1 MTYLQAT
8 CNTHLPRLQTLA
20 TATWLELSYGRIRQ
34 LGATVD
40 SHHGGLD
47 QEDLDQNDLDYD
59 PWPAHYSL
67 SDPSVVSF
75 LFQTLKTNGWKGPAL
90 TYHCVPD
97 GEKKS
102 HIPHFPGKT
111 TEMGAVPIIGQFPL
125 LWSSYYLFP
134 GVAWV
139 CFCLRASAPTK
150 LEHVPVEDVV
160 VGEALPVEQVSEQL
174 PQVTVVWLLLK
185 SERPTVVEIGGEL
198 TRSSLAQHVDWCGHL
213 LLRDPLVLLLLRC
226 SPQALP
232 WQGALDEV
240 HEDIAETLHVV
251 PSALLDAKVGVDR
264 GVPSC
269 PREVLVFS
277 VWYVLVC
284 PCVPIFFGKPEVDDI
299 HKVSLFAQ
307 THEEVVRLD
316 IPVDEVLAVDVLDP

>member
-1 MTYLQAT
+1 MTLGLHFIHFPTPPWFASSSK
-8 CNTHLPRLQTLA
+8 RSRQTDGKVQ
-20 TATWLELSYGRIRQ
+20 LSLI
-34 LGATVD
+34 TVC
-40 SHHGGLD
+40 
-47 QEDLDQNDLDYD
+47 QM
-59 PWPAHYSL
+59 
-67 SDPSVVSF
+67 V
-75 LFQTLKTNGWKGPAL
+75 K
-90 TYHCVPD
+90 
-97 GEKKS
+97 KKS
-102 HIPHFPGKT
+102 HIPHFSGKT

-125 LWSSYYLFP
+125 LGTYHYWAVPINGDFPLVGSSYFLFP

-139 CFCLRASAPTK
+139 CFCLRASASTK

-160 VGEALPVEQVSEQL
+160 VGETLPMKQVSEQL

-232 WQGALDEV
+232 WQCALDEV
-240 HEDIAETLHVV
+240 HEDIAETLHIV

-269 PREVLVFS
+269 PGQVLVFS

-307 THEEVVRLD
+307 THEEIVRLD